1 MTARRHPLP
10 PPTPEINLL
19 IEILRGTPRL
29 PGAACRDHPG
39 LFAAT
44 VVEGQGSRRAGLT
57 AAREQARAIC
67 GGCEALDACASW
79 VRSTPEARRPAGI
92 VAGHTPGHPAMK
104 RNAAHHNPE
113 GTS

>member
-19 IEILRGTPRL
+19 CEILRGTPRL
-29 PGAACRDHPG
+29 PGAACRDHRD

-44 VVEGQGSRRAGLT
+44 VVEGRSRPESIDAT
-57 AAREQARAIC
+57 REQARAIC
-67 GGCEALDACASW
+67 RGCPALDACRDW

-92 VAGHTPGHPAMK
+92 VAGHAPGHHSLK
-104 RNAAHHNPE
+104 RTAAQHNPE
-113 GTS
+113 GKL